1 MIIPDVATLRTR
13 AEAIP
18 AGTIPEDLEA
28 RFSVVVE
35 GGEAWTL
42 VLGAGRARIEA
53 GAGGDVVIHID
64 RSSAERI
71 AAGRTNAQ
79 RTIAAG
85 GIRIDGDLAALPPA
99 RSLDAL
105 GALLGP
111 GPTAPPVP
119 SDDQPRRNP

>member
-1 MIIPDVATLRTR
+1 MSIPDVATLRTR
-13 AEAIP
+13 AAAIP
-18 AGTIPEDLEA
+18 AGTIPDDLEA

-42 VLGAGRARIEA
+42 VLGGGRARIEA
-53 GAGGDVVIHID
+53 GAAGDVVIHID
-64 RSSAERI
+64 RPSAERI

-85 GIRIDGDLAALPPA
+85 GIRIEGDLAALPPP
-99 RSLDAL
+99 RSLDTL

-111 GPTAPPVP
+111 DPTATPVP